1 MCVLQHRAD
10 IRDTKLFLF
19 SQQNGSIYHFFCGG
33 IFFLSLTISGVFSFQ
48 FHHLQHTRRVFKN
61 LMRLPSVDIAT
72 GDATLYLFSPFHLLV
87 KNDSDKW
94 WLRSDRNINASHNL
108 FPLFFQIFNVH
119 INFSYVQLLTLSNAR
134 FCFKLWCSTMSIT
147 LLLLLI
153 HLFYVSSTFSKID
166 EHFFGHINVDWHFSM
181 DNPLQQGK

>member
-1 MCVLQHRAD
+1 MDIPLLLLVQLAREIRIIISFGHEARSQHKNKSNYHQGYKTTSTVGATAAQLHCCSINFHFFHFSSFFTKNQIIFGQRSLCCVLQHRAD

-33 IFFLSLTISGVFSFQ
+33 IFFSFSDHFGSFFSFQ

-87 KNDSDKW
+87 KNDSDK
-94 WLRSDRNINASHNL
+94 
-108 FPLFFQIFNVH
+108 
-119 INFSYVQLLTLSNAR
+119 
-134 FCFKLWCSTMSIT
+134 
-147 LLLLLI
+147 
-153 HLFYVSSTFSKID
+153 
-166 EHFFGHINVDWHFSM
+166 
-181 DNPLQQGK
+181 